1 MAHIM
6 LVRSREVYQERLERI
21 YSTGE
26 PRTIG
31 KPRELHGMRKDGSDF
46 PLDPTLAA

>member
-6 LVRSREVYQERLERI
+6 LVRSREAYQQELERI

-26 PRTIG
+26 PCTIG
-31 KPRELHGMRKDGSDF
+31 RAGELHGMRKDGVDF
-46 PLDPTLAA
+46 PRDPTLAA